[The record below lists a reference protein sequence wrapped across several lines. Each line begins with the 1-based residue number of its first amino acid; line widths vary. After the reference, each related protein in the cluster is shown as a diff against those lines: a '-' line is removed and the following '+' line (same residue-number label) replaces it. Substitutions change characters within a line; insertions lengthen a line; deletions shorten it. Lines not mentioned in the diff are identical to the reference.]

1 MRIYFWA
8 LYFVLMFYVPI
19 FVSVSCYFGEGN
31 GNPLQ
36 YSCLEIPMDRG
47 AWRAMVH
54 RVARVRHDL
63 ATKLP
68 PSRYFDNYSLKSDRV
83 ILPALYFPIS

>member
-1 MRIYFWA
+1 
-8 LYFVLMFYVPI
+8 
-19 FVSVSCYFGEGN
+19 
-31 GNPLQ
+31 
-36 YSCLEIPMDRG
+36 MDRG